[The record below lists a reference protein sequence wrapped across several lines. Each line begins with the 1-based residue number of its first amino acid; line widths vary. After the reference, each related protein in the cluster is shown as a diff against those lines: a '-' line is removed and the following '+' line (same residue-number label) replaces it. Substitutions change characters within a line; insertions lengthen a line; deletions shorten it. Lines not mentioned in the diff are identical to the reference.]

1 MYTPLCKAVKLCS
14 LEFPEVLMIE
24 KSYIVSMSRV
34 NSTSQGIGRCKKS
47 SQVWRGVCVCECE
60 CVCVFMISKGE
71 LCNREM
77 PRRAEKCTGEP
88 SGLREKGNL

>member
-47 SQVWRGVCVCECE
+47 SQVWRGVCVCEC
-60 CVCVFMISKGE
+60 VVGVGRIVFLLLVFFWAS
-71 LCNREM
+71 
-77 PRRAEKCTGEP
+77 
-88 SGLREKGNL
+88 